1 MLSIDFIPLC
11 AYNGHII
18 RKDITD
24 MGANQRLVFVNNLKR
39 YMERRHVEQSDIVTA
54 LNVSASTVS
63 DWANGKKYPRVDA
76 MQRLADYLGVVI
88 SDLTNEEKEEQPAPA
103 DPRETELLGL
113 YRGLNDNGQHTLLK
127 YAHYLD
133 ADPDMKRG
141 TTSENETA

>member
-1 MLSIDFIPLC
+1 MADFTSRFNELTARHPGSDTDLGAALGVSKQTISAWKSGKRSPKTPAVRSIAEYFGVGIPWLM
-11 AYNGHII
+11 G
-18 RKDITD
+18 ITD
-24 MGANQRLVFVNNLKR
+24 D
-39 YMERRHVEQSDIVTA
+39 EQA
-54 LNVSASTVS
+54 
-63 DWANGKKYPRVDA
+63 G
-76 MQRLADYLGVVI
+76 MQPAAPL
-88 SDLTNEEKEEQPAPA
+88 APA